1 MSGSTLTAASRYG
14 FLLLSA
20 TASHSESGC
29 VMDVKN
35 AFLHFFVSS
44 VDFKVDYKLEG
55 E

>member
-1 MSGSTLTAASRYG
+1 MSGSTLMAASRYS

-20 TASHSESGC
+20 TTSHSESGC
-29 VMDVKN
+29 VVDVKN
-35 AFLHFFVSS
+35 TFYIFLSS